1 MMGYRRPP
9 QLILISI
16 PGEPF
21 SQQAAQLLWQSFPAT
36 VWMKTAAKTN
46 PRATE
51 DTFIVVRF
59 S

>member
-21 SQQAAQLLWQSFPAT
+21 SQQAAQLQSFPAT

-46 PRATE
+46 PRVTE